1 MIPTNTIFLNA
12 LVPVFFGLALGYYAG
27 RRKRI
32 DNKNVTALNVTLMH
46 FLLPCSLF
54 LAVGRTPRTVLQSES
69 SLLAV
74 LVLVMAVTYAIVY
87 SVERSLLR
95 QPSSEAA
102 VQALTVSFANN
113 VAVGLPLLS
122 ILYGPSGLLAVA
134 AAILAGVLVISPV
147 TLVLLECSVV
157 SHSTASTTWLQ
168 RLGPALLAT
177 LRRPVVLAPLCAL
190 GFPLTGHILPAAA
203 VQTLDLTGKATI
215 GVALFLTGLILSAQ
229 PLRIPLGA
237 AFGVL
242 LKNIVQPAIMFLL
255 LLLFHLH
262 GDIARQAFLISAIPA
277 GFFGTVFGA
286 RYGVSSPDASST
298 LVLSTVLSIVTLPIA
313 IALSAFIK

>member
-27 RRKRI
+27 RRGRI

-54 LAVGRTPRTVLQSES
+54 LAVGRTPRAVLQSES

-74 LVLVMAVTYAIVY
+74 LVLTMAVTYAIVY

-102 VQALTVSFANN
+102 VQSLTVAFANN

-122 ILYGPSGLLAVA
+122 ILYGASGQLAVA
-134 AAILAGVLVISPV
+134 AAIMAGVLVMSPI
-147 TLVLLECSVV
+147 TLVLLECGAV
-157 SHSTASTTWLQ
+157 SSSASTTWPQ
-168 RLGPALLAT
+168 RLGSALLAT

-190 GFPLTGHILPAAA
+190 GFPLTGHALPAAA

-215 GVALFLTGLILSAQ
+215 GLALFLTGLILSAQ

-242 LKNIVQPAIMFLL
+242 FKNFVQPAIMFLL

-262 GDIARQAFLISAIPA
+262 GDIARQALLLSAIPA

-298 LVLSTVLSIVTLPIA
+298 LVLSTVLSIGTIPVA
-313 IALSAFIK
+313 IVLSAFIK